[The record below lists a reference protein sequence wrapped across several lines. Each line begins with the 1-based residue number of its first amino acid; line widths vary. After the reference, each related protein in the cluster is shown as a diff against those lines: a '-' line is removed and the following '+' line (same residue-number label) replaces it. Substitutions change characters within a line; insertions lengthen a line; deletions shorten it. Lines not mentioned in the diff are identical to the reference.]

1 TEQRPTNKPK
11 NCQHAVQV
19 ANASIRTPDNKIIL
33 ENLNFH
39 VSPGKWL
46 LLKGYSGAGKT
57 TLLKTLSHC
66 WPWFK
71 GDISSPADSWY
82 VSQTPLIKSGLLKEI
97 ICKALPLPV
106 DDKSLSEVLHQ
117 VGLGK
122 LAARI
127 HDHDRWGDIL
137 SSGEKQRIALAR
149 LILRR
154 PKWIF
159 LDETTSHL
167 EEQEA
172 IRLLRLVREKLP
184 TSGVIMVTHQPGV
197 WNLAD
202 DICDISTVL

>member
-1 TEQRPTNKPK
+1 M
-11 NCQHAVQV
+11 
-19 ANASIRTPDNKIIL
+19 ANDDDTTTLIDLNGL
-33 ENLNFH
+33 ENLH
-39 VSPGKWL
+39 KVLDALLPAPSTEEDDDPDITRSPPQ
-46 LLKGYSGAGKT
+46 T
-57 TLLKTLSHC
+57 TLGMF
-66 WPWFK
+66 P
-71 GDISSPADSWY
+71 
-82 VSQTPLIKSGLLKEI
+82 GLLKEI

-202 DICDISTVL
+202 DICDISAVL